1 MYFSKC
7 ILLDFIEYSVLTMTM
22 DFAMWSQCWGDFS
35 DNLLHLSPV
44 ALIIMIVY

>member
-7 ILLDFIEYSVLTMTM
+7 ILLDFIEYSDFTM

-35 DNLLHLSPV
+35 NNLLHLSPV
-44 ALIIMIVY
+44 ALIIIIVY